1 MAARSRRGFAQRV
14 AGTIAYGALMGVI
27 GAALGLAF
35 RSPAAAVITALVVL
49 LALDPLFAGFL
60 DGIAQW
66 GPGGAAASL
75 TGSGADDLP
84 PPWAGGLALAVYAA
98 LLGAAA
104 PALTARRDVP

>member
-1 MAARSRRGFAQRV
+1 
-14 AGTIAYGALMGVI
+14 MGVI

-49 LALDPLFAGFL
+49 LALDPLFAGIL
-60 DGIAQW
+60 DAVAQW
-66 GPGGAAASL
+66 GPGGAAGSL

-84 PPWAGGLALAVYAA
+84 PPWAGGLALAAYAA

-104 PALTARRDVP
+104 TGLTARRDVP